1 MHRSGNDYCVKSS
14 CLRKTSFLEISKT
27 TSFTN
32 IRVNNRLNSNVF
44 AKFMDDYKTQRGKER
59 QKKDIKSSEK
69 ETPAQS
75 KNRVLSIQ
83 NLKINV
89 NLIKNHRYMLS
100 QDLVNLHSKF
110 KPIIDQ
116 AANNPVVFPQTVSVQ
131 DKSRCLSIISNFL
144 HV

>member
-1 MHRSGNDYCVKSS
+1 M
-14 CLRKTSFLEISKT
+14 
-27 TSFTN
+27 
-32 IRVNNRLNSNVF
+32 NNRLNSNVF

-116 AANNPVVFPQTVSVQ
+116 AVNNPVVFPQTVSVN
-131 DKSRCLSIISNFL
+131 DKSRCLSIISNFFN
-144 HV
+144 V